1 MPIPGRTYEAKQVY
15 RCGKVVM
22 YLDRNVVFMMD
33 EKLNS
38 FIPVSLQK
46 LIDSGKGMWS
56 GNSEAVL
63 N

>member
-1 MPIPGRTYEAKQVY
+1 MVFMPIPGRTYEAKQVY

-46 LIDSGKGMWS
+46 LIDSGKGM
-56 GNSEAVL
+56 
-63 N
+63 